1 MLQGRIITC
10 KNVKNIAKDVSYL
23 VPKIQIN
30 KNKNTNLFLFLFI
43 CILRIKYDASVW
55 VIICIVFNEMVGW
68 NWILV

>member
-10 KNVKNIAKDVSYL
+10 KNVKNIAKDGSYL

-30 KNKNTNLFLFLFI
+30 ENKNTNLFLFLFI

-55 VIICIVFNEMVGW
+55 VIICTVFNEMVGW